1 MRPLESRLA
10 AGVPSRPMKLH
21 LASSLLAV
29 SILLLS
35 GCPMSM
41 SAPDHDTAPGSD
53 AGILALDAPRM
64 MGADAPSMMGTDA
77 PSMMGT
83 DAPIAMGTDA
93 PSMMGTDAPI
103 GVLDGGTAVDAGM
116 MMTGVSCGGDT
127 CFDPQICCVNF
138 MGGAAT
144 MACSAPAD
152 CMGVAASCDGPED
165 CSGGA
170 FCCASRG
177 GPGGGGGTTMCVE
190 TACRFGR
197 LCHEDSECGM
207 GDSCCSFM
215 GASVCSPFCP

>member
-1 MRPLESRLA
+1 
-10 AGVPSRPMKLH
+10 
-21 LASSLLAV
+21 
-29 SILLLS
+29 
-35 GCPMSM
+35 MSM
-41 SAPDHDTAPGSD
+41 SAPDHDTGPGIDAP
-53 AGILALDAPRM
+53 ALALDAPAMTRT
-64 MGADAPSMMGTDA
+64 DAPSMMGTDA

-103 GVLDGGTAVDAGM
+103 VVTSDGGSAPDAGM
-116 MMTGVSCGGDT
+116 MMTGVSCGADT
-127 CFDPQICCVNF
+127 CFDPEICCVNF

-144 MACSAPAD
+144 MACSATED

-165 CSGGA
+165 CSGGE

-177 GPGGGGGTTMCVE
+177 GPGGGTTMCVA

-207 GDSCCSFM
+207 GDTCCAFM
-215 GASVCSPFCP
+215 GATVCSPFCP